1 MSRSKAIGTSQGET
15 PFVNWAKENGFPFAR
30 RLALS
35 GSTDEGDVLLDPV
48 ANDVIVEVKAGK
60 VAERSEPAWL
70 ADAMSQLD
78 AEAANF
84 GARRAFLVTKR
95 KGYGEKRVGEWWA
108 WVRLNV
114 PNEYPDDEPGYSLF
128 SRPRSG
134 RATFPVRMTVAQAVG
149 LLRNEGYGAKP

>member
-108 WVRLNV
+108 WARLNMHMT
-114 PNEYPDDEPGYSLF
+114 DRLGSSTYSLF
-128 SRPRSG
+128 SRPYSDL
-134 RATFPVRMTVAQAVG
+134 ATFPVRMTVAQAVG
-149 LLRNEGYGAKP
+149 LLRSEGYGANP